1 MNHRFGCNNHFRCEF
16 NRRRWPSNGPET
28 RLIFDDI
35 CDDIFDHNRRPLFRL
50 VRRFLFCS
58 WLLLLFFFYRLLLI
72 GFLFVDRRPRNGFP
86 DRTITGPTFL
96 KIGRGGR
103 CSCLLRADHGRHC
116 HHHVDAGGLFCLRG
130 FGPSRRPVSVGELR
144 PLRKKNP
151 HSVESSVVFILL
163 SRGGRRRRRL
173 FPALEPV
180 AERVA
185 GRGRSRHPKSVDLS
199 AASSS
204 SFSAWVFFF
213 LSVSDRRRRVRPN
226 AEPVGRWTRRG
237 RPARVSV
244 AGRPSGVPSGSNR
257 RRFLRRDADQQS
269 LRPDVGPVHPRVR
282 RLLYSRVNF
291 VLYFCNSA
299 RIIDFNHILQLVRLG

>member
-213 LSVSDRRRRVRPN
+213 FVCFGPAQTCAAERR
-226 AEPVGRWTRRG
+226 TRRSLDA
-237 RPARVSV
+237 PW
-244 AGRPSGVPSGSNR
+244 PSGASFRGWPPFWCTVRIESTPIFAPR
-257 RRFLRRDADQQS
+257 R
-269 LRPDVGPVHPRVR
+269 
-282 RLLYSRVNF
+282 
-291 VLYFCNSA
+291 
-299 RIIDFNHILQLVRLG
+299 